1 MNTVVA
7 GRAPRFIIY
16 GAGAIGGTIGSRL
29 FQHGSEVVLVARGA
43 HREAIAANG
52 LRLVAPQE
60 LRLQRIP
67 VVGEGAEV
75 DWRSDDVVVVAT
87 KSQDTVAVLN
97 LLAAAA
103 PAGIAVAC
111 AQNGV
116 ANERAALRRFAGV
129 YGICVQLP
137 TTHLEPGVVVAHS
150 SPLTGSLDIGRY
162 PAGVDDRAAAIAAAL
177 TAAGFASS
185 ARPDIMRW
193 KYAKLLRNVHNSIRA
208 LVGPPPAGRE
218 LERLVD
224 AESRAVLEA
233 AGIEYVPDD
242 EYAAHHRA
250 TVTIR
255 PVEGYAG
262 TLGSTWQSFARGSGV
277 IEADYL
283 NGEIVLEGRL
293 HGVATPV
300 NELLG
305 RISARLARER
315 AQPGSMSEDEVLA
328 LLDRG

>member
-1 MNTVVA
+1 
-7 GRAPRFIIY
+7 
-16 GAGAIGGTIGSRL
+16 
-29 FQHGSEVVLVARGA
+29 
-43 HREAIAANG
+43 
-52 LRLVAPQE
+52 
-60 LRLQRIP
+60 
-67 VVGEGAEV
+67 
-75 DWRSDDVVVVAT
+75 VAT
-87 KSQDTVAVLN
+87 KSQDTVAVLD
-97 LLAAAA
+97 LLTATA

-162 PAGVDDRAAAIAAAL
+162 PAGVDDRAEAIATAL

-208 LVGPPPAGRE
+208 IVGPPPAGAE

-224 AESRAVLEA
+224 AESRAVLRA
-233 AGIEYVPDD
+233 AGIDYVDD
-242 EYAAHHRA
+242 EEYDRNHRA
-250 TVTIR
+250 AVTVR

-262 TLGSTWQSFARGSGV
+262 TLGSTWQSLARGSGAT
-277 IEADYL
+277 EADYL

-293 HGVATPV
+293 HAVATPV
-300 NELLG
+300 NELLARLSG
-305 RISARLARER
+305 RLARER
-315 AQPGSMSEDEVLA
+315 AQPGSMREDEVLA
-328 LLDRG
+328 LLGRG

>member
-1 MNTVVA
+1 MNTAVA
-7 GRAPRFIIY
+7 GRAHRFIIY

-52 LRLVAPQE
+52 LRLVAPGESRVQH
-60 LRLQRIP
+60 IP
-67 VVGEGAEV
+67 VVGGPDEV
-75 DWRSDDVVVVAT
+75 DWRPEDVVVVAT
-87 KSQDTVAVLN
+87 KSQDTVAVLD

-129 YGICVQLP
+129 YAICVQLP
-137 TTHLEPGVVVAHS
+137 TTYLEPGVVVAHS
-150 SPLTGSLDIGRY
+150 APLTGSLDIGRY
-162 PAGVDDRAAAIAAAL
+162 PAGVDERAEAIAATL
-177 TAAGFASS
+177 EAAGFTSR

-224 AESRAVLEA
+224 SESRAVLDA
-233 AGIEYVPDD
+233 AGIAHVPNEEYD
-242 EYAAHHRA
+242 AHHHA

-293 HGVATPV
+293 HGVPTPV

-305 RISARLARER
+305 RLSARLARER
-315 AQPGSMSEDEVLA
+315 ARPGSMREDEVLA
-328 LLDRG
+328 LLERG